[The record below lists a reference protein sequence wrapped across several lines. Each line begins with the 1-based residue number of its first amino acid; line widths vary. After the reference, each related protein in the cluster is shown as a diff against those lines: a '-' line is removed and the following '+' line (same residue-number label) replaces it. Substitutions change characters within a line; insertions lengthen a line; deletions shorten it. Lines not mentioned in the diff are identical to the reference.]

1 MAHVYRVADTRSV
14 RARTPPYRYLLF
26 WKILYRLV
34 TETAHDVGRDEY
46 EGGSDDEDV
55 DEPAPK
61 PAREGTE
68 APPSNAPTK
77 VKVTYSAA
85 RAGAT
90 KKRQ

>member
-1 MAHVYRVADTRSV
+1 MAHVYRVADTRS
-14 RARTPPYRYLLF
+14 ARTYSHRYLLF

-55 DEPAPK
+55 DEPAHG